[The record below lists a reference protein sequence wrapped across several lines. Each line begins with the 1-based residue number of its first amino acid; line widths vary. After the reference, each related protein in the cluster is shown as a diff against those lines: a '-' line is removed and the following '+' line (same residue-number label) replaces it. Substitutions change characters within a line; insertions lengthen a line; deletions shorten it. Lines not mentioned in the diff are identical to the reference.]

1 MNGNASSTKYTSKLN
16 LKMELR
22 KHTREKQEVL
32 CNVFRTKE
40 FLSLAVRDQ
49 LTIIQQ
55 IPDNGRCCGHDQE
68 NIFVRQQIKKI
79 GAQIFKN
86 DQELQKKKASYENDR
101 NEIVKFQK
109 AHGNSLDTAAKRHT
123 FEKYM
128 NAWKGFA
135 ANYKKEINNFEN
147 IALKL
152 HEDKKMFATI
162 LDAIQMKKIHTLV
175 CETTDQQ
182 FHVGSF
188 HHEREHEQTVP
199 VDPRMNRQPD
209 VNIHPRTNIHPQVNI
224 PPRSNQPIIHPQ
236 QNIHP
241 RQNIPPH
248 QHIQSIHP
256 QLNQPRCK
264 SPPEVKRNLQF
275 VSQPIKTQHS
285 NGLPNK
291 VEDGYDSGSYQKIP
305 VIVPAKSSCSSRENQ
320 LSYDYEDELD
330 VPMETDHHRRSR
342 SSSVSSQQQPPP
354 LGGAH
359 QVRRTTPVDGE
370 TGFVCN
376 QTLLNQVT
384 QIVES
389 QLNHKLKDRFG
400 ENPQN
405 REEDYRKLEMELA
418 EKNRQLALLQLRK
431 SPVFPKS
438 ERGNTRSESRTNS
451 ECSGNFISSE
461 CSTMDLIAQRIQIK
475 KEKTGNTEP
484 TSTLT
489 SEQTRL
495 MAEIKELETEQKTS
509 GRDKEKFIQELERIN
524 VNLLKI
530 EHMTQD
536 EFARAPYL
544 C

>member
-135 ANYKKEINNFEN
+135 VNYKKEINNFEN

-175 CETTDQQ
+175 CETTDLQ
-182 FHVGSF
+182 FHAGPF
-188 HHEREHEQTVP
+188 HLDQTVP
-199 VDPRMNRQPD
+199 VDPRMNKQPD
-209 VNIHPRTNIHPQVNI
+209 VNIHPRQNIHPQVNI
-224 PPRSNQPIIHPQ
+224 PPRSNQPV
-236 QNIHP
+236 
-241 RQNIPPH
+241 IPPH

-256 QLNQPRCK
+256 QLHQPRCK

-291 VEDGYDSGSYQKIP
+291 VEDGYESGSYHKIP
-305 VIVPAKSSCSSRENQ
+305 VIGW
-320 LSYDYEDELD
+320 L
-330 VPMETDHHRRSR
+330 M
-342 SSSVSSQQQPPP
+342 
-354 LGGAH
+354 
-359 QVRRTTPVDGE
+359 
-370 TGFVCN
+370 
-376 QTLLNQVT
+376 
-384 QIVES
+384 
-389 QLNHKLKDRFG
+389 
-400 ENPQN
+400 
-405 REEDYRKLEMELA
+405 
-418 EKNRQLALLQLRK
+418 
-431 SPVFPKS
+431 
-438 ERGNTRSESRTNS
+438 
-451 ECSGNFISSE
+451 NFI
-461 CSTMDLIAQRIQIK
+461 K
-475 KEKTGNTEP
+475 
-484 TSTLT
+484 
-489 SEQTRL
+489 
-495 MAEIKELETEQKTS
+495 
-509 GRDKEKFIQELERIN
+509 
-524 VNLLKI
+524 
-530 EHMTQD
+530 
-536 EFARAPYL
+536 
-544 C
+544 